1 MKSKTIIIYKNE
13 GETPLEALDR
23 LRVEQPEYKDAVL
36 SYAGRLDPMA
46 EGKLLVLVGEEN
58 KEREKYLALDKEYE
72 VEILFGVG
80 TDTGD
85 ILGITT
91 PAGPD
96 HSKSALD
103 GRTEGVGNVQDVI
116 QSFVGKF
123 TQKYPHYSSKTVQ
136 GKPLFQWAREGR
148 LDEIKIP
155 EREAEIYSIGLLKT
169 YEMSGEEILKKVSER
184 IGKVKGD
191 FRQKEIL
198 NSWKESLVGKE
209 CMMGTIIQIRVSCSS
224 GTYMRSL
231 AEAIGQKAGNRA
243 IAWSIKRLLLKSPHT
258 QGTILG

>member
-1 MKSKTIIIYKNE
+1 MVIIYKNE

-46 EGKLLVLVGEEN
+46 EGQLLVLVGEEN
-58 KEREKYLALDKEYE
+58 KEREKYLGLDKEYE
-72 VEILFGVG
+72 VEILFGVS

-85 ILGITT
+85 ILG
-91 PAGPD
+91 
-96 HSKSALD
+96 LL
-103 GRTEGVGNVQDVI
+103 EGHLQATMSGLEARQCQTLL

-123 TQKYPHYSSKTVQ
+123 TQKYPHYSSKTVN

-148 LDEIKIP
+148 LDEIEVP
-155 EREAEIYSIGLLKT
+155 TRDAEIYSIELLKT
-169 YEMSGEEILKKVSER
+169 FEISGEEIFRKITER

-198 NSWKESLVGKE
+198 DSWREGLEGKGRLKEAPTGHLRPI
-209 CMMGTIIQIRVSCSS
+209 MQIRVNCSS

-231 AEAIGQKAGNRA
+231 AEAIGRKMGTTS
-243 IAWSIKRLLLKSPHT
+243 IAWSIKRTLLKSF
-258 QGTILG
+258 